1 MQPVGAARELFA
13 WTAELSGQGTA
24 LAGEIARIR
33 LQLAMTYEDVAA
45 AMERAAAVKPDR
57 AGELMAMAG
66 RARCL
71 ATSLQRDQSG
81 SV

>member
-45 AMERAAAVKPDR
+45 RWN
-57 AGELMAMAG
+57 G
-66 RARCL
+66 RLR
-71 ATSLQRDQSG
+71 
-81 SV
+81 